1 MRGGVQGRPR
11 GGGDIETENSTVQR
25 AKRKHCNQTQ
35 PQVRRPKSGK
45 TRVRGKERKPVSG
58 PGAKPVRRK
67 VCDAHLVC
75 HDGQRGTVKSF

>member
-25 AKRKHCNQTQ
+25 AKRKHSKKTQ
-35 PQVRRPKSGK
+35 P
-45 TRVRGKERKPVSG
+45 RVREKRKPVSG
-58 PGAKPVRRK
+58 PGAKPVRRE
-67 VCDAHLVC
+67 VYDAHFIC

>member
-25 AKRKHCNQTQ
+25 AKRKHSKKTQ

-45 TRVRGKERKPVSG
+45 ARVREKRKPVSG
-58 PGAKPVRRK
+58 PGAKPVRRE
-67 VCDAHLVC
+67 VYDAHFIC